1 LEEVAEGGSAECGQ
15 KRPRW
20 LAVFVRSGPPFVHKT
35 RRGFPA
41 FDRDAMIRSGLTF
54 RDVFAQ
60 HALIAFDPPLA
71 VRTILK
77 PFGDADLGVNLAI
90 HHRDVG
96 LLAVSNDFFQ
106 ANLTVA

>member
-1 LEEVAEGGSAECGQ
+1 MRAKASEMACGL
-15 KRPRW
+15 RPQRP
-20 LAVFVRSGPPFVHKT
+20 AICSQDAT
-35 RRGFPA
+35 RFPA

-77 PFGDADLGVNLAI
+77 PFSDADLGVNLAI

-96 LLAVSNDFFQ
+96 LIAVGNDFFQ